1 MTDKEIIARLAEIQ
15 VALLRDFGK
24 PEGLSEASRRHAA
37 DLVAQLKTAIKNAR
51 TPKGAGFI

>member
-24 PEGLSEASRRHAA
+24 PEGLSETSRRHAA
-37 DLVAQLKTAIKNAR
+37 DLVAQLKR
-51 TPKGAGFI
+51 ELQ